1 MATGEGLD
9 SQMPLSGARDTKLR
23 IATNTGTSSNWASMI
38 VAQFPSFRENR
49 LDYIFFDLSDQQG

>member
-9 SQMPLSGARDTKLR
+9 SQMPPSGAMDTKLR

-38 VAQFPSFRENR
+38 VAQFPSIRENT
-49 LDYIFFDLSDQQG
+49 LDLHFFDPF